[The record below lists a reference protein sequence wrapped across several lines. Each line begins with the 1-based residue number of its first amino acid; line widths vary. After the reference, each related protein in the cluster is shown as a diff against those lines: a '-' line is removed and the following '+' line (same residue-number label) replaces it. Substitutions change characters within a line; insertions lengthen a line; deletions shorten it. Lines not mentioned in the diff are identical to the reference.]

1 LDGRRGYGGEVS
13 SFLPIL
19 GVRPCNQNQ
28 SESQPTDIESKVEID
43 IPGALPYHARV
54 RLLIAAARKFFQI
67 NGLFLASGLAFDT
80 ILCCIP
86 FFFVIIAIMGYV
98 LSSSAGAMEGVQT
111 LLQRFVPESYDLF
124 TENLPGII
132 AKRNLYSLVGLGFF
146 AFSSSVAFGSVRSVL
161 DTVFEVKRP
170 INFFLGKGVDLLL
183 MVAVSGLFLLVVG
196 IESALAVARGMSDNV
211 PLVGH
216 WLAPGWNLLSHAVG
230 FGLTWTLLYLIF
242 RFCPSRRL
250 GRRPLLIACLI
261 CSVLLEF
268 SKWFFAWYVARV
280 KLYAILT
287 GALGGIFFFLLWAYY
302 ASMAF
307 IISAT
312 IASVVKRSR

>member
-1 LDGRRGYGGEVS
+1 
-13 SFLPIL
+13 
-19 GVRPCNQNQ
+19 
-28 SESQPTDIESKVEID
+28 
-43 IPGALPYHARV
+43 V
-54 RLLIAAARKFFQI
+54 RLLIAAGRKFFRI
-67 NGLFLASGLAFDT
+67 NGLFLASGLAFDI

-98 LSSSAGAMEGVQT
+98 LSSSAGAMEGLQMV
-111 LLQRFVPESYDLF
+111 LQRFLPESHDLF
-124 TENLPGII
+124 IASLPGII
-132 AKRNLYSLVGLGFF
+132 AKRKFYSLVGLGFF

-161 DTVFEVKRP
+161 DTVFEVKQP

-183 MVAVSGLFLLVVG
+183 MLAVSGLFLMVIG
-196 IESALAVARGMSDNV
+196 IESALAVARGISNQFAT
-211 PLVGH
+211 VGH
-216 WLAPGWNLLSHAVG
+216 WLAPGWNLLSHLLG

-250 GRRPLLIACLI
+250 GRRPLLTACLI
-261 CSVLLEF
+261 GTVLLEF

-280 KLYAILT
+280 KLYAILS

-312 IASVVKRSR
+312 IAAVVKRSR